1 MINYI
6 YILTFMISM
15 KSFSQ
20 SKKEVV
26 YLIFDKNNTEKC
38 KITVEQTYENKK
50 VKSFV
55 KKYQK
60 EKKNDKIIF
69 NICDEKFIFNYEN
82 QKRDSCKIKSLNKFN
97 IKNLDYLKNKYV
109 KGKEFKHHTFEEIN
123 IIEII
128 SNNQIVKY
136 YNVYWSGEWTI
147 E

>member
-1 MINYI
+1 
-6 YILTFMISM
+6 MISM

-60 EKKNDKIIF
+60 EKKN
-69 NICDEKFIFNYEN
+69 NI
-82 QKRDSCKIKSLNKFN
+82 
-97 IKNLDYLKNKYV
+97 
-109 KGKEFKHHTFEEIN
+109 
-123 IIEII
+123 
-128 SNNQIVKY
+128 
-136 YNVYWSGEWTI
+136 
-147 E
+147 

>member
-38 KITVEQTYENKK
+38 KINVEQTYENKK

-82 QKRDSCKIKSLNKFN
+82 QKRDSSRIKSLNKFN
-97 IKNLDYLKNKYV
+97 IKNLDYLKNKYL
-109 KGKEFKHHTFEEIN
+109 KGNDFKHHTFEQIN

>member
-1 MINYI
+1 MRNYI

-38 KITVEQTYENKK
+38 KINVEQTYENKK

-55 KKYQK
+55 KKYEK

-82 QKRDSCKIKSLNKFN
+82 QKRDSCTIKSLNKFN
-97 IKNLDYLKNKYV
+97 IKNLDYLKNKYL
-109 KGKEFKHHTFEEIN
+109 KGKDFKHHTFEQIN